1 MKMEELIIKSKKL
14 IEEADVIL
22 IGAGAGLS
30 SSASLTYSGER
41 FQKHFS
47 EFINKYEITDM
58 YSAVFY
64 PYKTLE
70 EKWGYLS
77 EHIYQNRYSDTGLTL
92 YKVLLEIVRD
102 KNYFVITTNVDGQFE
117 KVGFNKEKIF
127 EVQGNYGKIQCSVP
141 CHNKV
146 YSNKEIIFEMRKQR
160 KDLKIP
166 TNLIPKCPRC
176 NAEMTTHLRVDNL
189 FVQTE
194 EWYKQQERYYKFL
207 EKNQN
212 KKIVL
217 LELGVGFNTPT
228 IIKFPFE
235 RLNKFLDNTK
245 LIRVNKENYFKD
257 DSIISI
263 EEDIKEVLEKWKS

>member
-30 SSASLTYSGER
+30 SSAGLTYSGER

-176 NAEMTTHLRVDNL
+176 NEEMTTHLRVDNL

-194 EWYKQQERYYKFL
+194 EWYKQHERYYKFL

-263 EEDIKEVLEKWKS
+263 EEDIKEVFEKWKS

>member
-14 IEEADVIL
+14 IEEADVVL

-30 SSASLTYSGER
+30 SSAGLTYSGER
-41 FQKHFS
+41 FRKHFS
-47 EFINKYEITDM
+47 EFINKYKITDM

-77 EHIYQNRYSDTGLTL
+77 EHIYQNRYSDAGLAL
-92 YKVLLEIVRD
+92 YKVLLEIVGNKD
-102 KNYFVITTNVDGQFE
+102 YFVITTNVDGQFE

-127 EVQGNYGKIQCSVP
+127 EVQGNYGEIQCSVP

-235 RLNKFLDNTK
+235 RLNKFLDDTK

-257 DSIISI
+257 DSIITI
-263 EEDIKEVLEKWKS
+263 KEDIKEVFEKWKS

>member
-30 SSASLTYSGER
+30 SSAGLTYSGER

-102 KNYFVITTNVDGQFE
+102 KDYFVITTNVDSQFE
-117 KVGFNKEKIF
+117 KVGFKKEKIF
-127 EVQGNYGKIQCSVP
+127 EVQGNYGQFQCSVP

-263 EEDIKEVLEKWKS
+263 EEDIKEVFEKWKS